1 MKLKVMRII
10 ARLNIGGPAIHTI
23 LLTEGLDKERFES
36 MLVTGEVGP
45 KEGDMGYLAKE
56 KGVKPIFVTGLQRE
70 ISWVN
75 DINCLIEIYRLIKR
89 EKPNIVHT
97 HTAKAGVLGRL
108 AAILLTVF
116 SPGMGLKEKKPFVL
130 IHTFHGHVFHSYFG
144 PMKTRFF
151 LWLERLLARFTDRI
165 IAVSEKQMY
174 ELSEEFKVAPKEKF
188 RIVPIGFDLSP
199 FLNLGPFKGMLRK
212 ELGLSEECI
221 LIGIVGRLV
230 PIKNHRMFLESA
242 AMLKRLASNL
252 NIKFIIVGDGELR
265 QELEGI
271 RDKMG
276 LKEDVL
282 FLGWRKD
289 LRPIYADLDIVT
301 ITSLNEGTPVAIV
314 EALAGAKAVVG
325 VDVGGVP
332 DILVSREEIKTASPY
347 PFEGRRKIRSLLY
360 KMGKGYYIAER
371 GIIVRGGDT
380 VSFAKG
386 LLALIEDTGLRKEIG
401 LRGRSFVVERYSRER
416 LVSDIETLYE
426 RAYSEIKDIREVES
440 AVIEEPLKAE
450 ESKEII
456 NCLTID
462 LEDWYQG
469 LELEKETELE
479 RRIEKDADK
488 VLSILDECRTKAT
501 FFILGNV
508 AEKFPEIVN
517 EIAKR
522 GHELGSHGYIHR
534 SIYSMKP
541 EDFRRDLINSI
552 EAIEKATG
560 TRASSFRAPFFS
572 ITEDS
577 LWAFSILAQEGIK
590 YDSSIFPIRYYRY
603 GIETSPL
610 YPFYFHLQ
618 NGLMIVEFPIST
630 FKFYKY
636 NIPFSGGGYFRLLP
650 YWVVRR
656 GLIKQNKL
664 HRPAIFYLHP
674 WEFDPDQPRL
684 TNLPRRIRFP
694 HYINL
699 EKTEER
705 LRNLLSEFKFSSL
718 SDAIQNLKFK

>member
-23 LLTEGLDKERFES
+23 LLTEGLDKDGFES
-36 MLVTGEVGP
+36 LLVTGEVGP
-45 KEGDMGYLAKE
+45 KEGDMGYLAQE
-56 KGVKPIFVTGLQRE
+56 KGVKPIFIRGLQRE
-70 ISWVN
+70 ISWAN
-75 DINCLIEIYRLIKR
+75 DLNCLREIYRLIKN
-89 EKPNIVHT
+89 EKPDIVHT

-116 SPGMGLKEKKPFVL
+116 SPGMGLMEKKPFIL
-130 IHTFHGHVFHSYFG
+130 IHTFHGHIFHSYFG
-144 PMKTRFF
+144 PMKTRLF
-151 LWLERLLARFTDRI
+151 LWLERFLARFTDKI
-165 IAVSEKQMY
+165 IAISEKQMY
-174 ELSEEFKVAPKEKF
+174 ELSEQFRVASKEKF

-265 QELEGI
+265 QGLEAL
-271 RDKMG
+271 RNK
-276 LKEDVL
+276 LRLNEDVI

-314 EALAGAKAVVG
+314 EALASGKAVVG
-325 VDVGGVP
+325 VDVGGIP
-332 DILVSREEIKTASPY
+332 DLLVSREEIKTANPY
-347 PFEGRRKIRSLLY
+347 PFEGRSKIRSLLY
-360 KMGKGYYIAER
+360 KMEKGYYISER
-371 GIIVRGGDT
+371 GIIVKSGD
-380 VSFAKG
+380 SENFARG
-386 LLALIEDTGLRKEIG
+386 LLAFVKDAGLRKEIG
-401 LRGRSFVVERYSRER
+401 LRGRSFVVERYSRDR

-440 AVIEEPLKAE
+440 AVIVEPLKPE
-450 ESKEII
+450 ETKEII

-469 LELEKETELE
+469 LELEKEKELE

-488 VLSILDECRTKAT
+488 VLSVLDECRTKAT
-501 FFILGNV
+501 FFVLGNV

-522 GHELGSHGYIHR
+522 GHELGSHGYLHR
-534 SIYSMKP
+534 PIYSMKP

-552 EAIEKATG
+552 EVIEKAAG
-560 TRASSFRAPFFS
+560 TRVSSFRAPFFS

-603 GIETSPL
+603 GIESSPL
-610 YPFYFHLQ
+610 YPFYFHVQ
-618 NGLMIVEFPIST
+618 NGLRIVEFPIST

-636 NIPFSGGGYFRLLP
+636 NLPFSGGGYFRLLP
-650 YWVVRR
+650 YWIIRR

-674 WEFDPDQPRL
+674 WEFDPGQPKL
-684 TNLPRRIRFP
+684 KNLPRRVRFP
-694 HYINL
+694 HYVNL
-699 EKTEER
+699 DKTEGKVR
-705 LRNLLSEFKFSSL
+705 RLLSEFKFASL
-718 SDAIQNLKFK
+718 GNAVKNLKFK